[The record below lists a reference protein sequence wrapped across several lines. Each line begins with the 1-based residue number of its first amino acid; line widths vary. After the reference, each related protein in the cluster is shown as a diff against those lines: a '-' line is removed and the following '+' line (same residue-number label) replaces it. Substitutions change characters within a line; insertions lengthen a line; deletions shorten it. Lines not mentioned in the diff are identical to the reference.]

1 MGVFYILNW
10 CRRTLLSVGCSAVH
24 WLQGCLFVLLQRLIF
39 RDPRKR
45 LDELH
50 NRESCVVSGSVVWR
64 WKSCLTKASS
74 AEDFLVYSQRKLSSL
89 AVLLKPDVSLY
100 CVMPDCVLFV
110 RTSPG
115 VNCYR
120 SETSPFFYMA
130 QFFHAEE
137 VYVTSHH
144 WFHVLATEIAD
155 FCRVPVTW
163 LSSTGRCGSTM
174 LCQVMEGVPGVVC
187 VAEPDAILNIAM
199 LANAYRKTSDCC
211 LSLLQSTLYTLVY
224 HAKTHIGNSPSA
236 TEHVFIKTRSECSV
250 LVEDMQDLRPEI
262 RHVFMFRNLPS
273 QLKSVKQLLSAV
285 KMPWLTLV
293 NSDTVASLT
302 PFFRHRAFLN
312 EFFGSEEEREA
323 LEDLVPDLTNV
334 EIFASMACSQI
345 RMVQRLQAEGFPI
358 PVLRY
363 EDVVADPVRVVG
375 ALFDFI
381 HISRDHLDSALK
393 SMSKRSQ
400 SSVPGFEDNTASSTC
415 HLTVRE
421 RQGIDNILARMQLP
435 KMDADI
441 EFIETLG

>member
-64 WKSCLTKASS
+64 WKNNLIEMTT
-74 AEDFLVYSQRKLSSL
+74 AEDFLVHSQQKLSSL
-89 AVLLKPDVSLY
+89 DVLLKPDVSLY
-100 CVMPDCVLFV
+100 CVTPDCVLFV

-144 WFHVLATEIAD
+144 WFHVLAAEIAED
-155 FCRVPVTW
+155 CRVPVTW
-163 LSSTGRCGSTM
+163 LSITGRCGSTM

-187 VAEPDAILNIAM
+187 VSEPDAILNIAM

-211 LSLLQSTLYTLVY
+211 LSLLQSTIYTLVY
-224 HAKTHIGNSPSA
+224 HATTAKGCSPSA
-236 TEHVFIKTRSECSV
+236 TEHVFIKTRSFCSV
-250 LVEDMQDLRPEI
+250 LVRDIHKVCPEN
-262 RHVFMFRNLPS
+262 RHVFMFRRLP
-273 QLKSVKQLLSAV
+273 QLLRSF
-285 KMPWLTLV
+285 KRLLSRGKLTWLTLV

-302 PFFRHRAFLN
+302 PFFRHLAFRYL
-312 EFFGSEEEREA
+312 FLGSEEEKAA
-323 LEDLVPDLTNV
+323 LEDLVPDLNIIN
-334 EIFASMACSQI
+334 IFASMTCSQI

-393 SMSKRSQ
+393 SMGKRSQ
-400 SSVPGFEDNTASSTC
+400 SNVPGFEDNTASSTC
-415 HLTVRE
+415 HLTARD
-421 RQGIDNILARMQLP
+421 RQGINNILARMQLP
-435 KMDADI
+435 KMDEDI

>member
-1 MGVFYILNW
+1 MGVSYILNW

-64 WKSCLTKASS
+64 WKSDLTEPTS

-89 AVLLKPDVSLY
+89 DVLLKPDVSLY

-144 WFHVLATEIAD
+144 WFHVLAAEIAED
-155 FCRVPVTW
+155 CRVPVTW

-187 VAEPDAILNIAM
+187 VAEPDAILNIVM
-199 LANAYRKTSDCC
+199 MANVYWKT
-211 LSLLQSTLYTLVY
+211 LLQSTIYTLVY
-224 HAKTHIGNSPSA
+224 HATAHRGCSLSA
-236 TEHVFIKTRSECSV
+236 TEHVFIKTRSICSMLIRDIHKV
-250 LVEDMQDLRPEI
+250 CPKI
-262 RHVFMFRNLPS
+262 RHVFMFRRLPQQIRS
-273 QLKSVKQLLSAV
+273 FKQLLSRG
-285 KMPWLTLV
+285 KLSWLTLAS
-293 NSDTVASLT
+293 SDIVALE
-302 PFFRHRAFLN
+302 A
-312 EFFGSEEEREA
+312 A

-334 EIFASMACSQI
+334 EIFASMTCSQI
-345 RMVQRLQAEGFPI
+345 RMVQRLQAERFPI

-363 EDVVADPVRVVG
+363 EDVVADPIRVVG

-393 SMSKRSQ
+393 SMGKRSQ

-415 HLTVRE
+415 HLTARE
-421 RQGIDNILARMQLP
+421 RQGINNILARMQLP
-435 KMDADI
+435 KMDEDI